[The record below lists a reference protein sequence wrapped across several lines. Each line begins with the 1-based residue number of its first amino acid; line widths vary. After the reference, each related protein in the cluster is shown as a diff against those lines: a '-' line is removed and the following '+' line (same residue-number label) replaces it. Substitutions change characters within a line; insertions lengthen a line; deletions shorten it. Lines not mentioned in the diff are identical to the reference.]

1 AYTDVLDLGDLEK
14 YKPKKDTL
22 PDGVQADAIWVGR
35 DDAGVRVVL
44 GQDIRARVDGVL
56 GGCGSEINDQCFQ
69 ELHKVLEDT
78 YVQTDGGLERCEA
91 AGLGLWTTIQRFKDA
106 VGWVIGAF
114 AGKGLPQD
122 QMGQSWSEPAASDA
136 GKLSEASPIT
146 LSAGGDAVAT
156 VTQAPATLSLRGYT
170 TPAVTAVTT
179 PADGFEN
186 GDLAAV
192 LDEDLAARLAEYMS
206 RHQDCEAGRDFDA
219 RNPTPATRK
228 RQAGRGTY
236 GGALCGTVAVLDG
249 IAPNGPFNDLLLLA
263 RDGVHFNF
271 APAAGPALAAINH
284 INEYYRTFAPFM
296 GIPRD
301 LVDQLTNYIY
311 ALALDRIVDNVPLSG
326 KNRIK
331 ASLISTSTSA
341 SPSSTSTACPE
352 PRSLFCNAP
361 AEEDCPAKLTDGPD
375 RKVVCAEGQHRD
387 CECDPLRETMVE
399 WEDLAHMKEMM
410 SLQALLDA
418 ANHEAKPT
426 CSTQA
431 TDLPADILSSD
442 ATNAHTQFCDGW
454 LPQLERA
461 QTVNALGENTRP
473 NTHLKRAPPPNRNTY
488 RDWTFDLHY
497 KPSAASLSPS
507 FERRPPCAQ
516 DCNQAF
522 AQLASSCS
530 ATNLLLE
537 SGTYDVG
544 CGVFSFRVHRPAPP
558 TTERKEFPR
567 HCYKRDE
574 FGRLHG
580 DIKEGRVREFSWNAC
595 LSSTSPI
602 IRKGD
607 PGTFIQYFRD
617 DKKAPYQFNLWWEEG
632 CTLAAAGPTEV
643 HVNNPLDGRHEE
655 RPCVDYL
662 RANWKECNNAG
673 FGGSIKVGCL
683 VYEFKADRN
692 LRRW

>member
-1 AYTDVLDLGDLEK
+1 MKRGWLYQIALVTSLAGLAYTDVLDLGDLEQ
-14 YKPKKDTL
+14 YKPKQDTL

-35 DDAGVRVVL
+35 DNGGVRVVL

-69 ELHKVLEDT
+69 ELNKVLEDT
-78 YVQTDGGLERCEA
+78 YVQTDGGLERREA
-91 AGLGLWTTIQRFKDA
+91 AGLGLWTTIQRFKEA

-114 AGKGLPQD
+114 AGKGLPQN
-122 QMGQSWSEPAASDA
+122 QMGQSWSEPAASNA

-156 VTQAPATLSLRGYT
+156 ITQAPATLSLRGDT
-170 TPAVTAVTT
+170 APAVTVVTT
-179 PADGFEN
+179 AADGFEN

-192 LDEDLAARLAEYMS
+192 
-206 RHQDCEAGRDFDA
+206 
-219 RNPTPATRK
+219 
-228 RQAGRGTY
+228 
-236 GGALCGTVAVLDG
+236 
-249 IAPNGPFNDLLLLA
+249 
-263 RDGVHFNF
+263 
-271 APAAGPALAAINH
+271 AAINR
-284 INEYYRTFAPFM
+284 INEYHRTFAPFM

-331 ASLISTSTSA
+331 ASLVSTSTSA
-341 SPSSTSTACPE
+341 SPSSTSTGCPE
-352 PRSLFCNAP
+352 PTSLFCDAP
-361 AEEDCPAKLTDGPD
+361 GEEDCPAKLTDGPD

-387 CECDPLRETMVE
+387 CECDPLRYTIVE
-399 WEDLAHMKEMM
+399 WEDLAHIKQIM

-431 TDLPADILSSD
+431 TNLPADIFSSD
-442 ATNAHTQFCDGW
+442 AMNAHTQFCDRW
-454 LPQLERA
+454 FPQLERA

-488 RDWTFDLHY
+488 RDWTFYLHY

-507 FERRPPCAQ
+507 FERRPPCVQ

-530 ATNLLLE
+530 ATNLLLD

-567 HCYKRDE
+567 HCYKRDG

-580 DIKEGRVREFSWNAC
+580 DIKADRVREFAWDAC
-595 LSSTSPI
+595 LPSTGPI

-617 DKKAPYQFNLWWEEG
+617 DKKAPYQFNVWWEEG

-643 HVNNPLDGRHEE
+643 HVNDPLDTRPKG